1 MGPARVVPYQG
12 DDRNLAV
19 GRVMLGVVK
28 TRTQG
33 LVPLE
38 GIKLRNR
45 VARTPVTPNEP
56 HLPNRTQMRRREGRG
71 GREGRVGREGLALW
85 TAQFGPEGKA

>member
-1 MGPARVVPYQG
+1 M
-12 DDRNLAV
+12 
-19 GRVMLGVVK
+19 GVVTK
-28 TRTQG
+28 CTQG

-56 HLPNRTQMRRREGRG
+56 HLPNRIQMRRRE

-85 TAQFGPEGKA
+85 TAQFRPEGKA